1 MLSQKHIVLAVTGG
15 IAAYKACELT
25 RLYKKQGADV
35 RVMMTQNAAKF
46 VSPLTFETLSG
57 NRVSVDT
64 FERSWEIEHIS
75 LAKFADLCVI
85 APATANIIAK
95 IRAGIADDLVSTAV
109 MAMPCKV
116 LIAPAMNTVMWR
128 SAANQDNIRTLA
140 ARGFSFV
147 GPARGDLACGD
158 SDEGR
163 MSEPEEILEESI
175 RLLAPR
181 DDLAGLNVLVTAGP
195 TREMLDPV
203 RFLTNRST
211 GKMGY
216 AICEAALK
224 RGAKVTLVSGKVD
237 LTPPKGAIYSEVVST
252 NDMYERVTALAPD
265 SDIVIQAAAPADF
278 TVENVQTQ
286 KIKKTGDGMTL
297 KLINTKDIAKAIGQN
312 KQPGQVL
319 VAFAAETDPDR
330 QKADQKRK
338 KKNADLIVLNDVTAK
353 GAGFGVD
360 TNIVTLISDSAVK
373 EYPLMSK
380 REVADVILDEALAI
394 RKENQCA
401 MRK

>member
-1 MLSQKHIVLAVTGG
+1 MLKGKHIVLAITGG
-15 IAAYKACELT
+15 IAVYKACELT

-35 RVMMTQNAAKF
+35 RVVMSENAARF

-57 NRVSVDT
+57 NRVSIDT
-64 FERSWEIEHIS
+64 FDHCYEIEHIS

-95 IRAGIADDLVSTAV
+95 LRAGIADDLISTTL
-109 MAMPCKV
+109 MAMPCKT

-128 SAANQDNIRTLA
+128 SPANSENVEVLRQ
-140 ARGFSFV
+140 RGFCFV
-147 GPARGDLACGD
+147 GPAKGELACGD

-163 MSEPEEILEESI
+163 MSEPNEILEASI
-175 RLLAPR
+175 KLLNPAK
-181 DDLAGLNVLVTAGP
+181 DLAGFNVLVTAGP

-216 AICEAALK
+216 AICEAARD
-224 RGAKVTLVSGKVD
+224 RGANVTLVSGPTSLKRPENVEIKD
-237 LTPPKGAIYSEVVST
+237 VLST
-252 NDMYERVTALAPD
+252 EDMYNAVTSLAPE

-278 TVENVQTQ
+278 TVENVSNA
-286 KIKKTGDGMTL
+286 KIKKTGEGMTL
-297 KLINTKDIAKAIGQN
+297 KLINTRDIAKAIGE
-312 KQPGQVL
+312 KKRPRQVL
-319 VAFAAETDPDR
+319 VAFAAETDADS

-338 KKNADLIVLNDVTAK
+338 NKNADLIVLNDVTRV
-353 GAGFGVD
+353 GAGFGTE
-360 TNIVTLISDSAVK
+360 TNIVTLISDDGIR

-380 REVADVILDEALAI
+380 REVADVILDEALRLRGKA
-394 RKENQCA
+394 
-401 MRK
+401 

>member
-252 NDMYERVTALAPD
+252 NDMYERVTALAPE

-297 KLINTKDIAKAIGQN
+297 KLVNTKDIAKAIGQN